1 MFAAAPGDAKGED
14 SRKVTIVNL
23 PVAITVAAGGTA
35 YAELTLNPGSAN
47 RGSGDEIARVTLQ

>member
-1 MFAAAPGDAKGED
+1 
-14 SRKVTIVNL
+14 VNL